1 MGGDRMGRWKE
12 PPARQRPSLPPGEGI
27 KVLSGHPGRGVPTGR
42 FIPKKTGAL
51 QVFAMRLWKNSHIFE
66 DFRQLVEGIDA
77 GVEGL
82 GGAEA
87 KGAEEEGD
95 PGTAAGLQVAL
106 GVADVN
112 CVFDS
117 VPLHED
123 ADGVAL
129 GQARVAE
136 AHPALEVVPDA

>member
-1 MGGDRMGRWKE
+1 
-12 PPARQRPSLPPGEGI
+12 
-27 KVLSGHPGRGVPTGR
+27 
-42 FIPKKTGAL
+42 
-51 QVFAMRLWKNSHIFE
+51 MRLWKNSHIFE

-95 PGTAAGLQVAL
+95 PGPAAGLQVAL

-112 CVFDS
+112 CVFDA
-117 VPLHED
+117 VALHED

-129 GQARVAE
+129 GQSRVAE